1 VGDSFVAS
9 GIVQGALS
17 GGLSTSPEWV
27 FAPAR
32 LSDPNPSKVFA
43 SHSPATHMAEIW
55 HRTKGVGVNNRVGIK
70 LAGCL
75 APDGR
80 PTDCREVV
88 LGETERD
95 RRNRLGKENF
105 GAARRNRAMLGWYHD
120 QRRPTNLCGPRNCRV
135 GGSTRGVCE
144 VFGSTAIAVL
154 GGHRRAETGK
164 AGR

>member
-9 GIVQGALS
+9 GIVHGALS

-32 LSDPNPSKVFA
+32 
-43 SHSPATHMAEIW
+43 
-55 HRTKGVGVNNRVGIK
+55 
-70 LAGCL
+70 AGCL

-80 PTDCREVV
+80 PTDCREVAV

-95 RRNRLGKENF
+95 RRNRLGKKNF

-135 GGSTRGVCE
+135 GGSTCGVCE